1 MPGGAMP
8 GRLCLIASV
17 MLCGLLRFQ
26 TIAAGE
32 TPTAERP
39 PPVAIESL
47 QAMSQ
52 DEIKRGGQ
60 VCVRGIVTFR
70 QGREF
75 LSVQDDT
82 AGIWVRFETP
92 PPDIAACLDSLRPGD
107 LVDVTGTLDRGAYA
121 PAIMATHIGVLGT
134 EPMKA
139 AVPVDPERLF
149 RGADNGRRI
158 MLSGVVQGYRDDGS
172 WWNLV
177 VESAAHRLVARI
189 DKDSLRQDPA
199 ELIDAEVRLAGVASA
214 VRNTRGEFL
223 LPRLYV
229 ARAADVEVL
238 SPPPVDAFE
247 SPQVPPAAI
256 AGYRPKPTPG
266 HRVRTAGV
274 VTRVIPGRFFY
285 LQQGLEGVRVET
297 ASAEPPAAGDI
308 VEVAGFIRMRH
319 GLGTVSEAVFRTTG
333 HTQPPVPLDMQPT
346 DILDVNVRAR
356 TAGLTARPASYHG
369 ALVRCTGTLLEVS
382 PPQANGCRLLLEAD
396 DLVVTATLLDTG
408 YAVARQLTPGSTL
421 ALTGIA
427 ELGLEED
434 QDVLLDADPWPDH
447 VTMLLGSAAD
457 IEVLRTP
464 SWWTPRRLTAAL
476 AAAVAIVAAA
486 GLWVGILRR
495 QVARQSTLL
504 AAELEQR
511 HRAAVEHE
519 AALRERNRLAANL
532 HDTVLQ
538 TVTGVGFQLK
548 VCQTLA
554 DRTAA
559 DSLHMPGSGT
569 SPSSAPGHLDVAR
582 RMVDHAIQQLRG
594 TVWALHTL
602 PTGDEPFGQSLRSL
616 VVRLGEGH
624 PAEIRVHAD
633 DDTLAAHALPDVV
646 AGTLL
651 LVVQEA
657 ITNSLRHAQAT
668 MIDVTATLGSGD
680 ASAITVCVHD
690 DGVGFEPGL
699 QPGATLG
706 HFGLEGMRDRVE
718 RVAGELLVESR
729 IGRGTTIT
737 AHVPLTSASDFG
749 LSESPMA
756 ASLAAA
762 PIPS

>member
-1 MPGGAMP
+1 MGSVMP

-17 MLCGLLRFQ
+17 MLCELLRLQ
-26 TIAAGE
+26 AIAAGD
-32 TPTAERP
+32 TPTTERT

-47 QAMSQ
+47 QAMLR
-52 DEIKRGGQ
+52 DEIERGDR
-60 VCVRGIVTFR
+60 VCVQGVVTFR

-75 LSVQDDT
+75 LAVQDDT
-82 AGIWVRFETP
+82 AGIWVRFNAT
-92 PPDIAACLDSLRPGD
+92 PPDIATCLDSLRPGD
-107 LVDVTGTLDRGAYA
+107 LVEVIGTLTRGAYA
-121 PAIMATHIGVLGT
+121 PAIIATHIGVLGK

-139 AVPVDPERLF
+139 AVSADPERLF
-149 RGADNGRRI
+149 RGADNGRRVMI
-158 MLSGVVQGYRDDGS
+158 SGVVQGYRDDGAV
-172 WWNLV
+172 WNIV
-177 VESAAHRLVARI
+177 VESAAHRLVMQV
-189 DKDSLRQDPA
+189 DKESLGWDPA
-199 ELIDAEVRLAGVASA
+199 ELIDAEVRLTGVASA

-223 LPRLYV
+223 LPRLFV
-229 ARAADVEVL
+229 ARAADVELL
-238 SPPPVDAFE
+238 STPQVDAFAA
-247 SPQVPPAAI
+247 PQVPLAAI
-256 AGYRPKPTPG
+256 AAYRPAPAPG
-266 HRVRTAGV
+266 HRVRTAGI
-274 VTRVIPGRFFY
+274 VTRAIPGRFFY
-285 LQQGLEGVRVET
+285 IQQGLEGVRVET
-297 ASAEPPAAGDI
+297 ASTEPPTAGDI

-319 GLGTVSEAVFRTTG
+319 GLGTLSEAVFRTTG
-333 HTQPPVPLDMQPT
+333 HTQPPVPLDMQPA
-346 DILDVNVRAR
+346 DILAVNVRAR

-369 ALVRCTGTLLEVS
+369 CLIRCTGTLLEVP
-382 PPQANGCRLLLEAD
+382 PPQANGCRLLIEAD

-408 YAVARQLTPGSTL
+408 YAVAQQLTPGSTL

-434 QDVLLDADPWPDH
+434 QDVLMAADPWPDH

-464 SWWTPRRLTAAL
+464 SWWTPRRLMAAL
-476 AAAVAIVAAA
+476 ATAVAIVAAA

-495 QVARQSTLL
+495 QVARQSALL

-519 AALRERNRLAANL
+519 AALRERSRLAANL

-548 VCQTLA
+548 VCQA
-554 DRTAA
+554 MSDRAA
-559 DSLHMPGSGT
+559 ASPQSGT
-569 SPSSAPGHLDVAR
+569 DSGTTPSSAPGQLDVAR

-594 TVWALHTL
+594 TVWALHTI

-616 VVRLGEGH
+616 VARLGEGH

-633 DDTLAAHALPDVV
+633 DATLATHALPDVV

-657 ITNSLRHAQAT
+657 ISNALRHARAT
-668 MIDVTATLGSGD
+668 VIDVTATLSSGD

-729 IGRGTTIT
+729 VGRGTTIT
-737 AHVPLTSASDFG
+737 ARVPLTAGSDVG
-749 LSESPMA
+749 LSERPMA
-756 ASLAAA
+756 VYRAAA

>member
-1 MPGGAMP
+1 MP
-8 GRLCLIASV
+8 GRFCLIASAV
-17 MLCGLLRFQ
+17 LCELLRFQ
-26 TIAAGE
+26 AIAAGD
-32 TPTAERP
+32 TPAPDRP
-39 PPVAIESL
+39 PPVAIESV
-47 QAMSQ
+47 QAMSR
-52 DEIKRGGQ
+52 DEIDGGGR

-75 LSVQDDT
+75 LLVQDDT

-92 PPDIAACLDSLRPGD
+92 PPDIAACLDSLRPGE
-107 LVDVTGTLDRGAYA
+107 LVDVTGTLDRGAYS
-121 PAIMATHIGVLGT
+121 PTLVSSKIDVLGA
-134 EPMKA
+134 EPMMA
-139 AVPVDPERLF
+139 AVPADPQRF
-149 RGADNGRRI
+149 FGGADNGRRI
-158 MLSGVVQGYRDDGS
+158 MISGVVQGYRDDGS

-189 DKDSLRQDPA
+189 DKDSLGRDPA
-199 ELIDAEVRLAGVASA
+199 QLVDAEVRLTGVASA

-229 ARAADVEVL
+229 ARSADVEVL

-247 SPQVPPAAI
+247 SPQVALGAI
-256 AGYRPKPTPG
+256 AGYRPEPTPG

-285 LQQGLEGVRVET
+285 LQQGLEGVRIET
-297 ASAEPPAAGDI
+297 ASTEPPAPGDI

-319 GLGTVSEAVFRTTG
+319 GLGTLSEALFRTTG
-333 HTQPPVPLDMQPT
+333 HTQPPVPLGMQPA

-356 TAGLTARPASYHG
+356 RAGLTARPASYQG
-369 ALVRCTGTLLEVS
+369 CLIRCTGTLLEV
-382 PPQANGCRLLLEAD
+382 PPLQANSCRLLIEAD
-396 DLVVTATLLDTG
+396 DLVMTATLLDTG
-408 YAVARQLTPGSTL
+408 FAVARQLTPGSTL
-421 ALTGIA
+421 GLTGIA

-434 QDVLLDADPWPDH
+434 HDVLLEADPWPNH

-464 SWWTPRRLTAAL
+464 SWWTPRRLMAAL
-476 AAAVAIVAAA
+476 AGAVAIVAAA

-495 QVARQSTLL
+495 QVARQSALL

-519 AALRERNRLAANL
+519 AAIRERSRLAANL

-548 VCQTLA
+548 VCQAMA

-559 DSLHMPGSGT
+559 DSRSGSAT
-569 SPSSAPGHLDVAR
+569 ATRTPSAPGHLDVAR

-594 TVWALHTL
+594 TVWALHTI

-616 VVRLGEGH
+616 VARLGEGH

-633 DDTLAAHALPDVV
+633 DATIATHGLPDVV

-651 LVVQEA
+651 LVAQEA
-657 ITNSLRHAQAT
+657 VTNALRHARAT

-680 ASAITVCVHD
+680 VSAITVCVHD

-706 HFGLEGMRDRVE
+706 HFGLEGMRDRIE
-718 RVAGELLVESR
+718 RVAGELLLESR

-737 AHVPLTSASDFG
+737 ARVPLTAGSDAAV
-749 LSESPMA
+749 SESPMA
-756 ASLAAA
+756 ASRAAA

>member
-297 ASAEPPAAGDI
+297 ASAEPPAPGDI

-559 DSLHMPGSGT
+559 DSQHMPGSGT

-624 PAEIRVHAD
+624 PAEIRVYAD

-657 ITNSLRHAQAT
+657 VTNSLRHAQAT

-737 AHVPLTSASDFG
+737 ARVPLTSASDFG

>member
-1 MPGGAMP
+1 MP
-8 GRLCLIASV
+8 GRLCLIASA

-26 TIAAGE
+26 TIEAGE
-32 TPTAERP
+32 TPNAERP

-47 QAMSQ
+47 QAMSR
-52 DEIKRGGQ
+52 DEIDGGGR

-75 LSVQDDT
+75 LSVQDDA

-92 PPDIAACLDSLRPGD
+92 PPDIAACLDSLCPGD
-107 LVDVTGTLDRGAYA
+107 LIEVIGTLDRGAYS
-121 PAIMATHIGVLGT
+121 PTLVSSQLSVLGA
-134 EPMKA
+134 EPMMA
-139 AVPVDPERLF
+139 AVPADPQRLF
-149 RGADNGRRI
+149 GGADNGRRI
-158 MLSGVVQGYRDDGS
+158 MISGVVQGYRDDGS

-199 ELIDAEVRLAGVASA
+199 QLVDAEVRLAGVASA

-238 SPPPVDAFE
+238 SPPPADAFE
-247 SPQVPPAAI
+247 SPQVPAAAI
-256 AGYRPKPTPG
+256 AGYRPEPTPG

-274 VTRVIPGRFFY
+274 VTCVIPGRFFY
-285 LQQGLEGVRVET
+285 LQQGLEGVRIET
-297 ASAEPPAAGDI
+297 ASATPPAPGDT

-333 HTQPPVPLDMQPT
+333 HTQPPAALDMQPT
-346 DILDVNVRAR
+346 DILDVNIRAR
-356 TAGLTARPASYHG
+356 TAGLTARPASYQG
-369 ALVRCTGTLLEVS
+369 SLIRCTGTLLEVS
-382 PPQANGCRLLLEAD
+382 LPQANGCRLLIEAD
-396 DLVVTATLLDTG
+396 DLVLTATLLDTG

-427 ELGLEED
+427 ELGPEED
-434 QDVLLDADPWPDH
+434 QDVLLAADPWPDH

-464 SWWTPRRLTAAL
+464 SWWTPQRLMAAL

-486 GLWVGILRR
+486 GLWVVILRR
-495 QVARQSTLL
+495 QVARQSALL

-511 HRAAVEHE
+511 HRAAVEHD
-519 AALRERNRLAANL
+519 AALRERSRLAANL

-548 VCQTLA
+548 VCQTLV

-559 DSLHMPGSGT
+559 DSQHMPGSGT

-582 RMVDHAIQQLRG
+582 RMVDHAIQQRRG

-616 VVRLGEGH
+616 VARLGEGH

-633 DDTLAAHALPDVV
+633 DDTLAAHALPEVV

-680 ASAITVCVHD
+680 ASAVTVCVHD

-699 QPGATLG
+699 QPGAALG

-737 AHVPLTSASDFG
+737 ARVPLTSASDVG

-756 ASLAAA
+756 ASRAAA

>member
-1 MPGGAMP
+1 MP
-8 GRLCLIASV
+8 GRFCFIASAV
-17 MLCGLLRFQ
+17 LCELLRFPA
-26 TIAAGE
+26 IAAGD
-32 TPTAERP
+32 TPAPERP
-39 PPVAIESL
+39 LPVAIESL
-47 QAMSQ
+47 QAMSR
-52 DEIKRGGQ
+52 DEIDGSSRVG
-60 VCVRGIVTFR
+60 VRGIVTFKS
-70 QGREF
+70 GREF
-75 LSVQDDT
+75 PSVQDDT

-107 LVDVTGTLDRGAYA
+107 LVDFIGTLDRGAYS
-121 PAIMATHIGVLGT
+121 PTLVSSKIDVLGA
-134 EPMKA
+134 EPMMA
-139 AVPVDPERLF
+139 AVPADPQRLF
-149 RGADNGRRI
+149 GGADNGRRI
-158 MLSGVVQGYRDDGS
+158 MISGVVQGYRDDGS

-189 DKDSLRQDPA
+189 DKDSLGRDPA
-199 ELIDAEVRLAGVASA
+199 QLVDAEVRLTGVASA

-229 ARAADVEVL
+229 ARSADVEVL
-238 SPPPVDAFE
+238 SPPPVDALE
-247 SPQVPPAAI
+247 SPEVALGAI
-256 AGYRPKPTPG
+256 AGYRPEPTPG
-266 HRVRTAGV
+266 HRVRTAGI

-285 LQQGLEGVRVET
+285 LQEGLEGVRIET
-297 ASAEPPAAGDI
+297 ASTEPPAPGDI
-308 VEVAGFIRMRH
+308 VDVAGFIRMRH
-319 GLGTVSEAVFRTTG
+319 GLGTLSEAVFRTTG
-333 HTQPPVPLDMQPT
+333 HTQPPVPLGMQPT

-356 TAGLTARPASYHG
+356 RAGLTARPASYQG
-369 ALVRCTGTLLEVS
+369 CLIRCTGTLLEV
-382 PPQANGCRLLLEAD
+382 PPLQANSCRLLIEAD

-421 ALTGIA
+421 GLTGIA

-434 QDVLLDADPWPDH
+434 QDLLLDADPWPNH

-464 SWWTPRRLTAAL
+464 SWWTPRRLWAAL

-495 QVARQSTLL
+495 QVARQASLL

-519 AALRERNRLAANL
+519 AALRERSRLAANL

-548 VCQTLA
+548 VCQAMA

-559 DSLHMPGSGT
+559 DSLSGLAT
-569 SPSSAPGHLDVAR
+569 STKTPSAPGHLDVAR

-594 TVWALHTL
+594 TVWALHTI

-616 VVRLGEGH
+616 VARLGEGH

-633 DDTLAAHALPDVV
+633 DATLAAYAWPDVV

-651 LVVQEA
+651 LVAQEA
-657 ITNSLRHAQAT
+657 VTNALRHARAT

-680 ASAITVCVHD
+680 ASAITLCVHD
-690 DGVGFEPGL
+690 DGSGFEPGL

-729 IGRGTTIT
+729 IGLGTTIT
-737 AHVPLTSASDFG
+737 ARVPLTAGSAGG

-762 PIPS
+762 PIHS